1 MSNNLILVAI
11 ILIII
16 FVVWYNLSKNYIIE
30 NIKLNCQTGEDTSDD
45 IFWGIIIRY
54 FISLGV
60 GYACLVAYV
69 YMTKPKN

>member
-1 MSNNLILVAI
+1 MSNENLIIYAI

-30 NIKLNCQTGEDTSDD
+30 NIQIACKTGEDNSDD

-54 FISLGV
+54 FISLGI
-60 GYACLVAYV
+60 GYGCVIAYA
-69 YMTKPKN
+69 YFMSKK